1 MTVCTYVPMALFLP
15 IIGKLVRKFGKKEIC
30 AFGLAFAAVVNFI
43 MYFLKFTPMVN
54 NPYVFMILLFFSG
67 AGQTFLTLEVWALVM
82 DVIDYHELLSGRREE
97 GTSYALYSFTR
108 KLGQTLAGV
117 GVPILLAVIGYNV
130 DASKQSAE
138 VVAKLYDMAT
148 LVPAIVLL
156 VMFLLLTFGYKLSK
170 EKLVD
175 VYAELAKRREQ
186 EN

>member
-1 MTVCTYVPMALFLP
+1 M
-15 IIGKLVRKFGKKEIC
+15 
-30 AFGLAFAAVVNFI
+30 
-43 MYFLKFTPMVN
+43 
-54 NPYVFMILLFFSG
+54 
-67 AGQTFLTLEVWALVM
+67 
-82 DVIDYHELLSGRREE
+82 
-97 GTSYALYSFTR
+97 YSFTR